1 MTPDEQL
8 YLHIYK
14 QLYEVCER
22 NGWGDP
28 FSYARSKEI
37 LMAILLEHRVSSTLS
52 GADGFDDDGEYE
64 YKSTTDKTIKGTY
77 NGISVQDTWDEQE
90 RYLVE
95 DKIGKY
101 AKHYF
106 ARFEDGKC
114 VELWELDAQD
124 VLSLLLPKLKK
135 QYESDKKSKDPRLG
149 ATINKTEIYKYGRQ
163 VLGQQ
168 EADVL
173 SW

>member
-8 YLHIYK
+8 YLNIYK

-22 NGWGDP
+22 NSWGDP

-37 LMAILLEHRVSSTLS
+37 LMAILLEHTVSPTLS
-52 GADGFDDDGEYE
+52 GSDGFDDNGEYE
-64 YKSTTDKTIKGTY
+64 YKSTTDDQIKGTY
-77 NGISVQDTWDEQE
+77 NGISVQETWDEQE

-106 ARFEDGKC
+106 GRFEDGKC
-114 VELWELDAQD
+114 VELWELDAED
-124 VLSLLLPKLKK
+124 VLAILLPKLKK
-135 QYESDKKSKDPRLG
+135 QYHSTTKRKDPRLG
-149 ATINKTEIYKYGRQ
+149 ANVTKTEIYKHGRCIF
-163 VLGQQ
+163 G
-168 EADVL
+168 
-173 SW
+173 